1 MAEARFTVR
10 ACGPLVSYQD
20 GGRPGMMRFGV
31 AASGPMD
38 RLAHAAAQTA
48 LGQPQGA
55 TALEVSLGGLELA
68 CDAGEVSFSV
78 TGGEFQVV
86 HAGATVK
93 SGCVRTIRA
102 GEMLAIRPGRWG
114 SWAYLAF
121 CGELACRPWA
131 GRAATH
137 STSGLGGGLLA
148 SGSTIVVRE
157 SAVCEEREGEL
168 AAPAFTPAQ
177 PRVRVV
183 LGPQTE
189 HFEAGCVERLLA
201 EDYSVSPACDRM
213 GMRLEGPALP
223 LRQALSIP
231 SEPIVRGSIQVNGE
245 GVASILLADH
255 QTTGGYPKIA
265 TVVSCDLDAV
275 AQRRPRDVLRFEAV
289 EAEQAVALARAH
301 AADVRAFLSGVG
313 QRRGTLLERL
323 LGNNL
328 VSGMI
333 RAERSD
339 SEHRQA

>member
-1 MAEARFTVR
+1 MPEARFTVR

-20 GGRPGMMRFGV
+20 AGRPGMMRFGV

-38 RLAHAAAQTA
+38 RLAHATAQLA
-48 LGQPQGA
+48 LGQPEGA
-55 TALEVSLGGLELA
+55 TALEVSLGGLELV
-68 CDAGEVSFSV
+68 CELGEVSFCV

-86 HAGATVK
+86 HAGASLK
-93 SGCVRTIRA
+93 SGCVRTVRA
-102 GEMLAIRPGRWG
+102 GETLAIRPGRTG
-114 SWAYLAF
+114 SWASLAF

-148 SGSTIVVRE
+148 AGATLVVRN
-157 SAVCEEREGEL
+157 ARVEEAREGEL
-168 AAPAFTPAQ
+168 PPMPGNLRER

-189 HFEAGCVERLLA
+189 HFEPGCVERLLGSA
-201 EDYSVSPACDRM
+201 YAASAARDRM
-213 GMRLEGPALP
+213 GMRLQGPALP

-231 SEPIVRGSIQVNGE
+231 SEPLVRGSIQVNGE

-275 AQRRPRDVLRFEAV
+275 AQLRPGEALRFEAV
-289 EAEQAVALARAH
+289 GPGPAVALARAH
-301 AADVRAFLSGVG
+301 AAAARAYLEEVA
-313 QRRGTLLERL
+313 RPRGTLLERL
-323 LGNNL
+323 FAHNL
-328 VSGMI
+328 VSGVV
-333 RAERSD
+333 RARWE
-339 SEHRQA
+339 E

>member
-38 RLAHAAAQTA
+38 RLAHAAAQAA

-86 HAGATVK
+86 HAGAIVK

-102 GEMLAIRPGRWG
+102 GETLAIRPGRWG

-189 HFEAGCVERLLA
+189 HFEAGGVERLLA

-223 LRQALSIP
+223 TTRPRAAIP
-231 SEPIVRGSIQVNGE
+231 RSPPSCRATSTRWRSAGRGMSC
-245 GVASILLADH
+245 ASKRWR
-255 QTTGGYPKIA
+255 P
-265 TVVSCDLDAV
+265 
-275 AQRRPRDVLRFEAV
+275 RRPWRW
-289 EAEQAVALARAH
+289 H
-301 AADVRAFLSGVG
+301 VR
-313 QRRGTLLERL
+313 TRL
-323 LGNNL
+323 LCGPSCPGWGSAAARCW
-328 VSGMI
+328 SGSW
-333 RAERSD
+333 ATTWS
-339 SEHRQA
+339 AG

>member
-38 RLAHAAAQTA
+38 RLAHATAQAA
-48 LGQPQGA
+48 LGQPEGA
-55 TALEVSLGGLELA
+55 TALEVSLGGLELV
-68 CDAGEVSFSV
+68 CDTGEVSFSV

-86 HAGATVK
+86 HGGATVK
-93 SGCVRTIRA
+93 SGCVRTVRA
-102 GEMLAIRPGRWG
+102 GETLAIRPGRWG

-121 CGELACRPWA
+121 CGDLECRPWA
-131 GRAATH
+131 GHSATH

-148 SGSTIVVRE
+148 SGATLVVRQA
-157 SAVCEEREGEL
+157 AVCEEREGEL
-168 AAPAFTPAQ
+168 PAPAFAHAH
-177 PRVRVV
+177 PRVRIV

-189 HFEAGCVERLLA
+189 HFEAGGVERLLA
-201 EDYSVSPACDRM
+201 EGYSVSSACDRM

-245 GVASILLADH
+245 GVPSILLADH

-275 AQRRPRDVLRFEAV
+275 AQRRPRDVVRFEAV
-289 EAEQAVALARAH
+289 EAAQAVALARAH
-301 AADVRAFLSGVG
+301 AAAARAFLAGVG
-313 QRRGTLLERL
+313 LRRGTLLERL
-323 LGNNL
+323 FGHNL
-328 VSGMI
+328 VSGMV
-333 RAERSD
+333 RAGWED
-339 SEHRQA
+339 

>member
-38 RLAHAAAQTA
+38 RLAHATAQAA
-48 LGQPQGA
+48 LGRPEEA

-68 CDAGEVSFSV
+68 CDTGEVSFSV

-86 HAGATVK
+86 HAGATVR
-93 SGCVRTIRA
+93 SGCVRTVRA
-102 GEMLAIRPGRWG
+102 GETLAIRPGRWG

-121 CGELACRPWA
+121 CGELECRPWA
-131 GRAATH
+131 GHAATH

-148 SGSTIVVRE
+148 SGATIVVRQA
-157 SAVCEEREGEL
+157 AVCEAREGEL
-168 AAPAFTPAQ
+168 PAPAFAHAH

-189 HFEAGCVERLLA
+189 HFEAGSVERLLA
-201 EDYSVSPACDRM
+201 EGYSVSPACDRM
-213 GMRLEGPALP
+213 GMRLEGPTLP

-275 AQRRPRDVLRFEAV
+275 AQRRPREVLRFEAV
-289 EAEQAVALARAH
+289 EAAQAVVLARAH
-301 AADVRAFLSGVG
+301 AAAARAFLAGVA

-323 LGNNL
+323 FGHNL
-328 VSGMI
+328 VSGMV
-333 RAERSD
+333 RAGWKD
-339 SEHRQA
+339 

>member
-1 MAEARFTVR
+1 MPEARFTVR

-20 GGRPGMMRFGV
+20 AGRPGMMRFGV

-38 RLAHAAAQTA
+38 RLAHATAQLA
-48 LGQPQGA
+48 LGQPEGA
-55 TALEVSLGGLELA
+55 TALEVSLGGLELV
-68 CDAGEVSFSV
+68 CELGEVSFCV

-86 HAGATVK
+86 HAGASLK
-93 SGCVRTIRA
+93 SGCVRTVRA
-102 GEMLAIRPGRWG
+102 GETLAIRPGRTG
-114 SWAYLAF
+114 SWASLAF

-148 SGSTIVVRE
+148 AGATLVVRN
-157 SAVCEEREGEL
+157 ARVEEAREGEL
-168 AAPAFTPAQ
+168 PPMPGNLRER

-189 HFEAGCVERLLA
+189 HFEPGCVERLLGSA
-201 EDYSVSPACDRM
+201 YAASAARDRM
-213 GMRLEGPALP
+213 GMRLQGPALP

-231 SEPIVRGSIQVNGE
+231 SEPLVRGSIQVNGE

-275 AQRRPRDVLRFEAV
+275 SQLRPGEALRFEAV
-289 EAEQAVALARAH
+289 DPGQAVALVRAH
-301 AADVRAFLSGVG
+301 AAAVRAYLEDAG
-313 QRRGTLLERL
+313 RPRGTLLERL
-323 LGNNL
+323 LHHNL
-328 VSGMI
+328 VSGVV
-333 RAERSD
+333 RARWE
-339 SEHRQA
+339 E

>member
-1 MAEARFTVR
+1 VR
-10 ACGPLVSYQD
+10 GPQRWLK
-20 GGRPGMMRFGV
+20 P
-31 AASGPMD
+31 ASRCAP
-38 RLAHAAAQTA
+38 A
-48 LGQPQGA
+48 GA

-68 CDAGEVSFSV
+68 CDTGEVSFSV

-86 HAGATVK
+86 HAGATVR
-93 SGCVRTIRA
+93 SGCVRTVRA
-102 GEMLAIRPGRWG
+102 GETLAIRPGRWG

-121 CGELACRPWA
+121 CGELDCRPWA
-131 GRAATH
+131 GHAATH

-148 SGSTIVVRE
+148 SGATIVVRQA
-157 SAVCEEREGEL
+157 AVCEAREGEL
-168 AAPAFTPAQ
+168 PAPAFAHAH

-189 HFEAGCVERLLA
+189 HFEAGGVERLLA
-201 EDYSVSPACDRM
+201 EGYSVSPACDRM
-213 GMRLEGPALP
+213 GMRLEGPTLP

-275 AQRRPRDVLRFEAV
+275 AQRRPREVLRFEAV
-289 EAEQAVALARAH
+289 EAAQAVVLARAH
-301 AADVRAFLSGVG
+301 AAAARAFLAGVA

-323 LGNNL
+323 FGHNL
-328 VSGMI
+328 VSGMV
-333 RAERSD
+333 RAGRED
-339 SEHRQA
+339 

>member
-38 RLAHAAAQTA
+38 RLAHATAQAA
-48 LGQPQGA
+48 LGQPEGA
-55 TALEVSLGGLELA
+55 TALEVSLGGLELM
-68 CDAGEVSFSV
+68 CELGEVSFCV

-86 HAGATVK
+86 HAGASLK
-93 SGCVRTIRA
+93 SGSVHTVRA
-102 GEMLAIRPGRWG
+102 GETLAIRPGRTG
-114 SWAYLAF
+114 SWATLAF

-137 STSGLGGGLLA
+137 STSGLGGGLLSA
-148 SGSTIVVRE
+148 GATVVVRN
-157 SAVCEEREGEL
+157 ARVEEAREGEL
-168 AAPAFTPAQ
+168 PPMPGHLRERA
-177 PRVRVV
+177 RVRVV

-189 HFEAGCVERLLA
+189 HFEPGCTERLLGSTYA
-201 EDYSVSPACDRM
+201 ASAARDRM

-231 SEPIVRGSIQVNGE
+231 SEPLVRGSIQVNGE

-275 AQRRPRDVLRFEAV
+275 SQLRPGEALRFVAV
-289 EAEQAVALARAH
+289 DPGQAVALVRAH
-301 AADVRAFLSGVG
+301 VAAVRAYLEDAG
-313 QRRGTLLERL
+313 RPRGTLLERL
-323 LGNNL
+323 LHHNL
-328 VSGMI
+328 VSGVV
-333 RAERSD
+333 RARWE
-339 SEHRQA
+339 E